1 METSFDLAEGKQIQE
16 VNALALSVP
25 DQAKQI
31 SIKTMDDYVRAG
43 EIMLTIKAIRKKIT
57 ETFKPIKQKMDA
69 AKQEVLDQ
77 ERAADAPLKEAESWL
92 SPQIITWNREQERI
106 RQEEEARLRE
116 IARKEEEE
124 RQLQEA
130 ILAEQSGQ
138 KEEAEAIMDAP
149 VQAAPVVVPKSVP
162 KVAGMSIRDNW
173 KFRITNEKLIPRE
186 YLKVDEVKIGQV
198 VRAMKSAANIA
209 GVEVYNEG
217 TVSGRRAA

>member
-1 METSFDLAEGKQIQE
+1 MIENTE
-16 VNALALSVP
+16 VKEVTTLALSVP

-138 KEEAEAIMDAP
+138 KEEAEAIISAP

-198 VRAMKSAANIA
+198 VRAMKSAANIP

>member
-1 METSFDLAEGKQIQE
+1 MIENTE
-16 VNALALSVP
+16 VKEVTTLALSIP

-57 ETFKPIKQKMDA
+57 DTFKPIKQKMDA

-138 KEEAEAIMDAP
+138 KEEAEAIISAP